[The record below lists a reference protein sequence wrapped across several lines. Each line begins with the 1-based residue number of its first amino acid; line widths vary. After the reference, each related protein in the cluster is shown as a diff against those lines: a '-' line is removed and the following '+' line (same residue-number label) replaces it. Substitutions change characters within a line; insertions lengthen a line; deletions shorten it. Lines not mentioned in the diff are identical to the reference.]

1 MRIFRIFVFVKQLNK
16 HHMKAATSFT
26 CLLLASVALL
36 SSCGNSGKKE
46 QASGP
51 NELLAVHYGDLS
63 KEEKDLPLSTFVE
76 DVQVVHFENVDDA
89 FFKAWNIAIT
99 DHYIGVRQSGAPFK
113 LFDRS
118 GKYLCDVGAV
128 GNGPGEYAISIYDEI
143 IDEKG
148 GRIFLMPFAGSS
160 ILVYDLNGKYVKD
173 IPLPVKNKAIKP
185 KMNLNADG
193 TLSVVHMPFST
204 DDPIAF
210 CIDTAGN
217 LLKEIP
223 TPEHM
228 IVNSAEGEIFSNRN
242 TQGEFEFFHTSNDT
256 IFLYD
261 ATANRL
267 VPNFTITFPDPDN
280 KPIHIYRSTPQGIF
294 ANCYFWDEEKQ
305 RPGEGNTYFIDR
317 KTGKSTLFHVVN
329 DFYGNLSAGTNFNQ
343 GYWYLNMQPENLKEL
358 IEEHLASGNCPEAA
372 RQKLKDLA
380 ATLHEND
387 NNVLMFGKLKQ
398 P

>member
-1 MRIFRIFVFVKQLNK
+1 MKRIALLITGISLLFSSCQKTEAPVSVSPAVPQNVRLAADNASGDIHTLIFRWDEV
-16 HHMKAATSFT
+16 
-26 CLLLASVALL
+26 
-36 SSCGNSGKKE
+36 
-46 QASGP
+46 
-51 NELLAVHYGDLS
+51 
-63 KEEKDLPLSTFVE
+63 
-76 DVQVVHFENVDDA
+76 
-89 FFKAWNIAIT
+89 
-99 DHYIGVRQSGAPFK
+99 SGAE
-113 LFDRS
+113 
-118 GKYLCDVGAV
+118 KY
-128 GNGPGEYAISIYDEI
+128 
-143 IDEKG
+143 
-148 GRIFLMPFAGSS
+148 
-160 ILVYDLNGKYVKD
+160 
-173 IPLPVKNKAIKP
+173 
-185 KMNLNADG
+185 NARLED
-193 TLSVVHMPFST
+193 ME
-204 DDPIAF
+204 
-210 CIDTAGN
+210 GN

-223 TPEHM
+223 TPKYM
-228 IVNSAEGEIFSNRN
+228 TVSDANAEIFSNRN

-267 VPNFTITFPDPDN
+267 VSNFTITFPDPDN

-329 DFYGNLSAGTNFNQ
+329 DFYGYLSAGTNFNQ
-343 GYWYLNMQPENLKEL
+343 GYWYLNMQPEKLKEL
-358 IEEHLASGNCPEAA
+358 IEEHLASGNCPEEA